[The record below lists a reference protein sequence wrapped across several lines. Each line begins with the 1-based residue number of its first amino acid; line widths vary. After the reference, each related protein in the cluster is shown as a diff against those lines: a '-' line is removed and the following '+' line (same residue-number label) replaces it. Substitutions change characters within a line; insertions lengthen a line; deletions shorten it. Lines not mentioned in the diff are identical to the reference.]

1 MAASPE
7 TVYIGVVNYVR
18 RMVVLRPSKADDVR
32 MQQHAHL
39 LLLLRQCGA
48 FSHPDA
54 TAILDHLDAASAPWT
69 PSQRSSIEDL
79 ILTLVG
85 ESSSVATPTKSQ
97 KQTHEHL
104 QNYLPATMWA
114 IIASNDS
121 IRNTCLHLAKF
132 FIDVLGLRHADENTR
147 RDAIALVLTARKL
160 DIDGPVA
167 HGHVREFGD
176 TLDSLK
182 ASTPGTAKL
191 VTYPQSVEDFVRMF
205 PAAYSPGHPPVES
218 QVEYR
223 ELQLKISITP
233 ARASHRL
240 MHPGSNRDSAK
251 GKSMSS
257 DTQTTDMMNMM
268 KGYMLGTQHDISA
281 GMGAHRRRSDATPP
295 ASLLAITD
303 GCVDRSPMDV
313 DEKSEADALS
323 GNVEAMRAATRSKL
337 ESAFEKHGASFGPA
351 DEGGEDAKGDKE
363 PPTKKRPAASH
374 KKPAAAPAMKRP
386 SGAPAPSGAAGK
398 KWKVLKFYRRNGV
411 AKGKP
416 YFIYE
421 APWGEK
427 FTSKSKASVHDSF
440 RL

>member
-1 MAASPE
+1 MATSAE
-7 TVYIGVVNYVR
+7 NVYTGVVNYVR
-18 RMVVLRPSKADDVR
+18 RMVALRPSKADDVR
-32 MQQHAHL
+32 MQQHSHL
-39 LLLLRQCGA
+39 LMLLRQCGA

-54 TAILDHLDAASAPWT
+54 TAILDHLDAATAPWT
-69 PSQRSSIEDL
+69 PAQRVSIEDV

-85 ESSSVATPTKSQ
+85 ESSSVATPTSSQ
-97 KQTHEHL
+97 RQTHRHL
-104 QNYLPATMWA
+104 QNYLPATIWA
-114 IIASNDS
+114 IISSNDS
-121 IRNTCLHLAKF
+121 IRNTCFHLAKF
-132 FIDVLGLRHADENTR
+132 FIDVLGLRNADENTR
-147 RDAIALVLTARKL
+147 RDAMALVFTARKL
-160 DIDGPVA
+160 DLDGPVA

-182 ASTPGTAKL
+182 ATTPGTAKL

-223 ELQLKISITP
+223 ELQLKISTTP

-268 KGYMLGTQHDISA
+268 KGFMLGTQHDIPA
-281 GMGAHRRRSDATPP
+281 GMSAHRRRSDATPP
-295 ASLLAITD
+295 VGQLAIAD
-303 GCVDRSPMDV
+303 GCADRSPMDV

-323 GNVEAMRAATRSKL
+323 GNVEALRASARSKL
-337 ESAFEKHGASFGPA
+337 ESAFAKHGASFAPA
-351 DEGGEDAKGDKE
+351 DEGGEDAKGDEE

-411 AKGKP
+411 KKGEP

-427 FTSKSKASVHDSF
+427 FTSKSKARVHDSF